1 MPERETRPPVELP
14 SLRGDERFSFG
25 PTVLEFWRWALG
37 DLRMNTARGYLA
49 EFLVASAV
57 GSMAPIRVEWAAHDI
72 DTEDGARLEV
82 KASGYLQSWT
92 QSRTSA
98 PSFSFRSVR
107 ATKIWDPALGAY
119 RDVDPEDRV
128 DAWVFALQTCREAEV
143 YDPLDAGQ
151 WAFRVVPHR
160 QLLRSGQT
168 SASLA
173 FFDRIGADSV
183 GLGELAKAIRGA
195 CQANEDLGR
204 SG

>member
-1 MPERETRPPVELP
+1 MPEYETRQPAHSPP
-14 SLRGDERFSFG
+14 LRGDERFSFG

-57 GSMAPIRVEWAAHDI
+57 GSSAPIRVEWAAHDV
-72 DTEDGARLEV
+72 DAGDGARLEV

-92 QSRTSA
+92 QAESSR

-107 ATKIWDPALGAY
+107 AAKVWDPALGAY
-119 RDVDPEDRV
+119 RDVDPEERV
-128 DAWVFALQTCREAEV
+128 DAWIFALQTCRDPEA

-151 WAFRVVPHR
+151 WDFRVVPHR

-168 SASLA
+168 SAGLS
-173 FFDRIGADSV
+173 FFDRIGADPV
-183 GLGELAKAIRGA
+183 GFGELAEAVQGA
-195 CQANEDLGR
+195 RRANEALGH

>member
-1 MPERETRPPVELP
+1 MPERETRQPEP
-14 SLRGDERFSFG
+14 SPLRGDERLSFG

-57 GSMAPIRVEWAAHDI
+57 GSDAPIRVEWAAHDI
-72 DTEDGARLEV
+72 DSEDGARLEV

-92 QSRTSA
+92 QAKPSA

-107 ATKIWDPALGAY
+107 ATKVWDPALGAY
-119 RDVDPEDRV
+119 RDVDPASRV
-128 DAWVFALQTCREAEV
+128 DAWVFALQTCRDPEA

-151 WAFRVVPHR
+151 WEFRVVPHR
-160 QLLRSGQT
+160 QLLASGQT
-168 SASLA
+168 SASLS
-173 FFDRIGADSV
+173 FFDRIGAGPV
-183 GLGELAKAIRGA
+183 RFGELAEVVRGA
-195 CQANEDLGR
+195 CRTNEALEC